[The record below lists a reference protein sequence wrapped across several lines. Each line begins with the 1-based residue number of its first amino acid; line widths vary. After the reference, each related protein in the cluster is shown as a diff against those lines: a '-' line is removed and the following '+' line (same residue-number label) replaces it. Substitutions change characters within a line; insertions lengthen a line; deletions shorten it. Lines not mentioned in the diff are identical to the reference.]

1 MRAATLSAARAPAA
15 GRVGRK
21 HGWQGGLV
29 HFVLVLVSALVIFPM
44 YWMFIAST
52 QTNSRLYRAPAAL
65 LPGAQLFANLHQ
77 LFNTVP
83 AGLAFANSLLISG
96 TVAIGGTFF
105 CALAGFS
112 FARFT
117 FKGKNVLFM
126 LLLATLTLP
135 GVVSLV
141 PWYEMMAY
149 FGWINQYQAL
159 IVPNLASAIG
169 IFYMRQYIASAIPH
183 ELLDAARV
191 DGSSYFGFF
200 GRIVLPLIRPAVGT
214 VGIILFLSSWGDL
227 LQPLIILNSQN
238 HYTLPLML
246 GLLVSQYGTGLSL
259 LMVGATIT
267 TVPVLVVFVVM
278 SKQFIRGLTSG
289 AIK

>member
-1 MRAATLSAARAPAA
+1 
-15 GRVGRK
+15 
-21 HGWQGGLV
+21 
-29 HFVLVLVSALVIFPM
+29 
-44 YWMFIAST
+44 MFIAAT

-65 LPGAQLFANLHQ
+65 TPGTQLLRNLRQLFDS
-77 LFNTVP
+77 VP
-83 AGLAFANSLLISG
+83 AGLAFGNSILISG
-96 TVAIGGTFF
+96 AVAIGGTFL

-112 FARFT
+112 FARFS

-141 PWYEMMAY
+141 PWYEMMAH
-149 FGWINQYQAL
+149 FGWVDQYQAL
-159 IVPNLASAIG
+159 IVPNLASAVG
-169 IFYMRQYIASAIPH
+169 IFFMRQYIASAIPV

-191 DGSSYFGFF
+191 DGCSYLRFF
-200 GRIVLPLIRPAVGT
+200 ARVVLPLVRPALGT
-214 VGIILFLSSWGDL
+214 VSIILFLTSWGDL
-227 LQPLIILNSQN
+227 LQPLIILTSENR
-238 HYTLPLML
+238 YTLPVML
-246 GLLVSQYGTGLSL
+246 GLLVSQYGTGLNL
-259 LMVGATIT
+259 LMVGAAIT